1 MAEIR
6 LEIEGMH
13 CGACVRRAGQ
23 ALAAVEGVK
32 VKEVKVGEARLEA
45 SDAQAAITALAKVG
59 YTARVAG

>member
-13 CGACVRRAGQ
+13 CGACVRRVGE
-23 ALAAVEGVK
+23 ALKSVAGVK
-32 VKEVKVGEARLEA
+32 IAEVKVGEARLEA
-45 SDAQAAITALAKVG
+45 GDAQAAIEALAKAG